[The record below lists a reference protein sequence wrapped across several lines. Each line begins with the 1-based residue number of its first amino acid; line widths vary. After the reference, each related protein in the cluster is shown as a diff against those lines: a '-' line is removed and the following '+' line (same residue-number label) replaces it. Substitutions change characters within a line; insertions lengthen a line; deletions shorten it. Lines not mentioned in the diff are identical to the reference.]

1 MKTPRRRARELAV
14 QALYQ
19 AAVNSIPAAEA
30 AKNIREMA
38 EFGKADEGLFSK
50 LVIGTADNAAS
61 YMQQIR
67 PLLDRDEKDLSPIER
82 AVLLMACHELS
93 AMPETPYPVIINE
106 AIEVTTAAP
115 TATNSSTASSTASPS
130 NSVRTIPNAAHSVIG
145 SDVRLNA
152 PVVPTR
158 KGRLKTIF
166 QTAFSIHRSPAPPI
180 HPSLP
185 PNRAAAIPI
194 YPAAVFAA
202 QRHKARPVADGASIY
217 PTDG

>member
-38 EFGKADEGLFSK
+38 EFGKADEGLFNK
-50 LVIGTADNAAS
+50 LVIGTADNAAA

-106 AIEVTTAAP
+106 AIEVT
-115 TATNSSTASSTASPS
+115 
-130 NSVRTIPNAAHSVIG
+130 
-145 SDVRLNA
+145 
-152 PVVPTR
+152 
-158 KGRLKTIF
+158 KTF
-166 QTAFSIHRSPAPPI
+166 
-180 HPSLP
+180 
-185 PNRAAAIPI
+185 
-194 YPAAVFAA
+194 
-202 QRHKARPVADGASIY
+202 GG
-217 PTDG
+217 TDGHKFVNGILDRLAVQLRPNDPQRGA